1 MRYDLIIQDDP
12 RVRQLIVTGKYST
25 PANNQ
30 ATLEDDYRFT
40 FKSGEFSGQIPYQAI
55 DFMPQDIFVVTDFYP
70 QPLDPSLPCDFT
82 VRLHSPRKTALA
94 TGKMTEGAFKE
105 ENVRSFALVLSDRFE
120 YLTDRYQDIDLRCL
134 YYPENPA
141 LARTVLDHAKKDL
154 AACEAL
160 FGFFPYQALTFTPA
174 ATKWRGGCP
183 LATGVL
189 GLHHRPEDQVLM
201 GNNWIITHEI
211 CHEYWGEYV
220 KDAEPTGWLGI
231 GLGLATDHELSQDKN
246 LHRADLQMYLKACAD
261 GKRTAIDIPLS
272 EFEQLMAT
280 PEVYD
285 YNSSVIH
292 GKSGAIMAKI
302 KAMIG
307 KEAFFRALSKLLQG
321 YAGRSIDR
329 HAFLKA
335 IRDESGRDYAKEL
348 HHWLKTDDCITGDT
362 P

>member
-1 MRYDLIIQDDP
+1 
-12 RVRQLIVTGKYST
+12 
-25 PANNQ
+25 
-30 ATLEDDYRFT
+30 
-40 FKSGEFSGQIPYQAI
+40 
-55 DFMPQDIFVVTDFYP
+55 
-70 QPLDPSLPCDFT
+70 
-82 VRLHSPRKTALA
+82 
-94 TGKMTEGAFKE
+94 
-105 ENVRSFALVLSDRFE
+105 
-120 YLTDRYQDIDLRCL
+120 
-134 YYPENPA
+134 
-141 LARTVLDHAKKDL
+141 
-154 AACEAL
+154 
-160 FGFFPYQALTFTPA
+160 
-174 ATKWRGGCP
+174 
-183 LATGVL
+183 
-189 GLHHRPEDQVLM
+189 
-201 GNNWIITHEI
+201 
-211 CHEYWGEYV
+211 
-220 KDAEPTGWLGI
+220 
-231 GLGLATDHELSQDKN
+231 
-246 LHRADLQMYLKACAD
+246 MYLKACAD